1 MPFAAIVRRSCVLLA
16 LLVCVATPLS
26 AQIESQL
33 SAYTG
38 ANATGY
44 LQPLANAFGADLNC
58 GIFRSAS
65 IPHLRPSLR
74 LEVQV
79 MSVFFGDDDKTFMAV
94 TEHGF
99 SPEQRVSAPTVV
111 GSEKAVLVDGDGG
124 TSYAFPG
131 GFDLHSFALAAPQ
144 LRVGGLFGT
153 EAIFRYFA
161 IRVAGGDGEE
171 NKDLG
176 DINFFGFG
184 LKHDISQYMPP
195 GLPVDLSAGFFWQ
208 RLSIGENERGG
219 HLMESN
225 AFSIGVQASKKLA
238 YFFVPYTGLSYD
250 THSMSVSYDT
260 ESDGTKKTENI
271 DLDKTSTLHFT
282 LGLMLNT
289 PGMNIFGEYN
299 IASLSSFSFG
309 VGLGF

>member
-1 MPFAAIVRRSCVLLA
+1 MPFAAIVRRSCVVLA

-144 LRVGGLFGT
+144 LRVGGLYGT
-153 EAIFRYFA
+153 EAIFRFFA
-161 IRVAGGDGEE
+161 LKVGGGDKEGD
-171 NKDLG
+171 KDLG

-195 GLPVDLSAGFFWQ
+195 GIPVDLSAGFFWQ
-208 RLSIGENERGG
+208 RLSIGENEKGG

-225 AFSIGVQASKKLA
+225 AFSIGVQASKKLGF
-238 YFFVPYTGLSYD
+238 FFVPYSGLSYD
-250 THSMSVSYDT
+250 THSMAVSYDS
-260 ESDGTKKTENI
+260 ESGGVKKTENI
-271 DLDKTSTLHFT
+271 DLDKTATLHFT

>member
-1 MPFAAIVRRSCVLLA
+1 MPFVAIVKRGIVVLA

-26 AQIESQL
+26 AQIEDQL

-38 ANATGY
+38 ENATGY
-44 LQPLANAFGADLNC
+44 MQPLANALGADLNS

-65 IPHLRPSLR
+65 IPHMRPTLR

-79 MSVFFGDDDKTFMAV
+79 MSVFFGTDDKTFRAV

-99 SPEQRVSAPTVV
+99 SPEQRVAAPTVV
-111 GSEKAVLVDGDGG
+111 GSEKAVPAGAGYGG
-124 TSYAFPG
+124 TTYWFPG
-131 GFDLHSFALAAPQ
+131 GLDLHSFALAAPQ

-161 IRVAGGDGEE
+161 LKLEGGD
-171 NKDLG
+171 KDLG
-176 DINFFGFG
+176 DISLFGLG

-208 RLSIGENERGG
+208 RFSLGKNQKGD
-219 HLMESN
+219 HLTESN
-225 AFSIGVQASKKLA
+225 AFSLGVQASKKLGF
-238 YFFVPYTGLSYD
+238 FFVPYTGLSYD
-250 THSMSVSYDT
+250 THSMEVSYDS
-260 ESDGTKKTENI
+260 ESSGEKKTVNV
-271 DLDKTSTLHFT
+271 DFDKTSTVHFT

-299 IASLSSFSFG
+299 LASLSSFSLG

>member
-1 MPFAAIVRRSCVLLA
+1 MPFAAIVKRSSVLLA
-16 LLVCVATPLS
+16 LLMCIATPLS
-26 AQIESQL
+26 AQIEDQL

-65 IPHLRPSLR
+65 IPYLRPTMR

-79 MSVFFGDDDKTFMAV
+79 MSVLFGSDDKTFRAI

-124 TSYAFPG
+124 TTYAFPG

-144 LRVGGLFGT
+144 LRVGGLYGT
-153 EAIFRYFA
+153 EAILRYFA
-161 IRVAGGDGEE
+161 MKIGGGDEE
-171 NKDLG
+171 GDKDLG
-176 DINFFGFG
+176 DVSLFGLG
-184 LKHDISQYMPP
+184 LKHDISRYMPP

-208 RLSIGENERGG
+208 RFSLGENERGG

-225 AFSIGVQASKKLA
+225 AFSLGVQASKKLGF
-238 YFFVPYTGLSYD
+238 FFVPYAGLSYD
-250 THSMSVSYDT
+250 THSMDVSYDS
-260 ESDGTKKTENI
+260 EAEGEKKTV
-271 DLDKTSTLHFT
+271 DVDFDKTSTLHFT

-289 PGMNIFGEYN
+289 PGMNVFGEYN
-299 IASLSSFSFG
+299 IASQSSFSFG

>member
-1 MPFAAIVRRSCVLLA
+1 MPFAAIVRRSCVVLA

-144 LRVGGLFGT
+144 LRVGGLYGT
-153 EAIFRYFA
+153 EAIFRFFA
-161 IRVAGGDGEE
+161 LKVGGGDKEGD
-171 NKDLG
+171 KDLG

-184 LKHDISQYMPP
+184 LKHDISQYMPS
-195 GLPVDLSAGFFWQ
+195 GIPVNLSAGFFWQ
-208 RLSIGENERGG
+208 RLSIGENEKGG

-225 AFSIGVQASKKLA
+225 AFSIGVQASKKLGF
-238 YFFVPYTGLSYD
+238 FFVPYSGLSYD
-250 THSMSVSYDT
+250 THSMAVSYDS
-260 ESDGTKKTENI
+260 ESGGVKKTENI
-271 DLDKTSTLHFT
+271 DLDKTATLHFT

>member
-1 MPFAAIVRRSCVLLA
+1 MPFAAVVRRGIVVLA
-16 LLVCVATPLS
+16 FSLLVATPLS
-26 AQIESQL
+26 AQIEGQL

-44 LQPLANAFGADLNC
+44 LQPLADAFGADLNS
-58 GIFRSAS
+58 GVFRSAS
-65 IPHLRPSLR
+65 IPHLRPTVR

-144 LRVGGLFGT
+144 LRVGGLYGT
-153 EAIFRYFA
+153 EAIFRFFA
-161 IRVAGGDGEE
+161 LKVGGGDKEGD
-171 NKDLG
+171 KDLG

-195 GLPVDLSAGFFWQ
+195 GIPVNLSAGFFWQ
-208 RLSIGENERGG
+208 RHSIGENEKGG

-225 AFSIGVQASKKLA
+225 AFSIGVQASKKLGF
-238 YFFVPYTGLSYD
+238 FFVPYTGLSYD
-250 THSMSVSYDT
+250 THSMAVSYDS
-260 ESDGTKKTENI
+260 ESGGVKKTENI
-271 DLDKTSTLHFT
+271 DLDKTATLHFT